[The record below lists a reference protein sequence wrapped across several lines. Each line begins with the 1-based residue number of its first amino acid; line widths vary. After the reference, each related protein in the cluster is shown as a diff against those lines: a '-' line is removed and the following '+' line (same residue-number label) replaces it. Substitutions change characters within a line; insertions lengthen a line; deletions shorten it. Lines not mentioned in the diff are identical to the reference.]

1 MLQKEEK
8 ITIVLMVMSLLVL
21 IIIYFGFIEVSSIPQ
36 EYSDQSDIHDRVILH
51 GNVVSKQFTYTGNHL
66 ILTVISNG
74 NQIKVF
80 IPENNG
86 AAKVDQYVNKADTV
100 EIIGKVDEYKGEREI
115 IVTDPKDITIVE

>member
-21 IIIYFGFIEVSSIPQ
+21 IIIYFGFIAVSPIPQ
-36 EYSDQSDIHDRVILH
+36 EYSDQSDIYDRVILY
-51 GNVVSKQFTYTGNHL
+51 GEVVSKRFTYTGNHL
-66 ILTVISNG
+66 ILTVNSNG
-74 NQIKVF
+74 DLMKVF

-86 AAKVDQYVNKADTV
+86 AAKVDQYVNKADAV

-115 IVTDPKDITIVE
+115 IVSDPKDITVVE